1 LCAFIRKIRREKE
14 NCLLNDDVKNMSEK
28 RRWRVGKKIYTKENE
43 KFIKEVQS
51 LFPFHVALY
60 SQMCTKLKRK

>member
-1 LCAFIRKIRREKE
+1 MKREGERIGREK
-14 NCLLNDDVKNMSEK
+14 NKFN
-28 RRWRVGKKIYTKENE
+28 TKDENE

-60 SQMCTKLKRK
+60 TQMYTTVLERK